1 MRALSLAQIAEMTN
15 GRAKGA
21 GQVDNVVI
29 DSRRAR
35 AGSLFFALPGERVD
49 GHQFVADVLAQAAA
63 RW

>member
-35 AGSLFFALPGERVD
+35 AGSLFLPY
-49 GHQFVADVLAQAAA
+49 LASVSMGTNSWQMS
-63 RW
+63 WP